1 MAATPPRERTGAR
14 GVAVVTGLVLATLG
28 ATLPQSMTAPVIS
41 LTADAYDTT
50 AADASWALT
59 VVLVIAVATTPV
71 IGRLGDRFGAR
82 RVLLMLLPIVG
93 VGLVVA
99 AFSPTIGWLIAGRV
113 LQGLGGG
120 VFPLAV
126 AIVPHVV
133 SQRRRA
139 AVVGLLTTMLATAIG
154 FGVLVSGLL
163 VDSIGIRALSWV
175 PFVFVAGG
183 AVIVAVTLPHIPR
196 RAGVHIDVPAAL
208 ALSIGVVAILLALTE
223 APRWPLAPLW
233 ITVCGLLAV
242 ASTIFWLRRERLS
255 PDPLVG
261 AHALRRRSVWTAH
274 LTAALLGAALL
285 GSFVLVPVFAEAPW
299 WHEGLSVTVTAAGLL
314 LLPAT
319 VAMLAVGPLAGVVR
333 RWLGTR
339 APVVIGTV
347 IATAGSVL
355 LVLATRSLITVLLGT
370 VLLGAGIAIGT
381 AGLSNVL
388 VDVADDEHVASA
400 IAFNVVARQIGGAVG
415 AAGIASVLS
424 ADQRAPDAEAF
435 GAAFLLV
442 AVITGLA
449 VVVSLLIPST
459 RVAKAG
465 AEPPAS

>member
-1 MAATPPRERTGAR
+1 MAASPPLERTGAR
-14 GVAVVTGLVLATLG
+14 GVAVVGGLVLATLG

-41 LTADAYDTT
+41 LTADAFDTT
-50 AADASWALT
+50 AAEASWALT

-82 RVLLMLLPIVG
+82 RVLLMLLPIVCA
-93 VGLVVA
+93 GLVVA

-133 SQRRRA
+133 AEHRRA

-175 PFVFVAGG
+175 PFALVAAGG
-183 AVIVAVTLPHIPR
+183 VTVAATLPHIPR

-208 ALSIGVVAILLALTE
+208 ALSVGVVAILIALTE
-223 APRWPLAPLW
+223 APRWPVAPLW
-233 ITVCGLLAV
+233 IALCGTTAV
-242 ASTIFWLRRERLS
+242 ASAVFWLRREKRS

-261 AHALRRRSVWTAH
+261 AHALGRRAVWTSH
-274 LTAALLGAALL
+274 VTAALLGGALL
-285 GSFVLVPVFAEAPW
+285 GVFVLVPVFAEAPW

-319 VAMLAVGPLAGVVR
+319 LAMLAVGPLAGIVR

-339 APVVIGTV
+339 APVVIGAV
-347 IATAGSVL
+347 IATAGALTLVLTSRGMASVL
-355 LVLATRSLITVLLGT
+355 IGT
-370 VLLGAGIAIGT
+370 ILLGAGIAIGT

-400 IAFNVVARQIGGAVG
+400 IAFNVVARQLGGAVG
-415 AAGIASVLS
+415 AASVASVLS
-424 ADQRAPDAEAF
+424 ADNRAPDAEAF
-435 GAAFLLV
+435 GAAFLLI
-442 AVITGLA
+442 AVLTALA
-449 VVVSLLIPST
+449 VVSSLMIPST
-459 RVAKAG
+459 RVARRR
-465 AEPPAS
+465 P

>member
-1 MAATPPRERTGAR
+1 MAASPQLERTGAR
-14 GVAVVTGLVLATLG
+14 GVAVVSGLVLATLG

-41 LTADAYDTT
+41 LTADAFDTT
-50 AADASWALT
+50 AAEASWALT

-93 VGLVVA
+93 LGLVIA

-133 SQRRRA
+133 AERRRA

-175 PFVFVAGG
+175 PFALVAAGG
-183 AVIVAVTLPHIPR
+183 VIVAAALPHIPR
-196 RAGVHIDVPAAL
+196 RSGVHIDVPAAL
-208 ALSIGVVAILLALTE
+208 ALSVGVVAILIALTE
-223 APRWPLAPLW
+223 APRWPIAPLW
-233 ITVCGLLAV
+233 IALCAAATV
-242 ASTIFWLRRERLS
+242 ASAVFWVRRERRS

-261 AHALRRRSVWTAH
+261 AHALGRPAVWTSH
-274 LTAALLGAALL
+274 VTAALFGGALL
-285 GSFVLVPVFAEAPW
+285 GVFVLVPVFAEAPW

-319 VAMLAVGPLAGVVR
+319 LAMLAVGPLAGVVR

-339 APVVIGTV
+339 APVVIGAV
-347 IATAGSVL
+347 IATAGA
-355 LVLATRSLITVLLGT
+355 LVLVLTARGMAAVVAGT
-370 VLLGAGIAIGT
+370 ILLGAGIAIGT

-400 IAFNVVARQIGGAVG
+400 IAFNVVARQLGGAVG
-415 AAGIASVLS
+415 AASVAAVLS
-424 ADQRAPDAEAF
+424 ADNRAPDAEAF
-435 GAAFLLV
+435 GAAFLLI
-442 AVITGLA
+442 AVLTGLA
-449 VVVSLLIPST
+449 VVSSLMIPST
-459 RVAKAG
+459 RVARRR
-465 AEPPAS
+465 P